1 MFPCRSA
8 LPRLAM
14 GFTLA
19 LSFAASAM
27 AQSAA
32 DRLSDT
38 IRRIEDDLHARVGVV
53 VSDTGSNWAW
63 THRADERFPM
73 NSTVKTVISAA
84 ILAQADRGGLTL
96 DERLPV
102 RQDDVLS
109 YAPVTKARGGGEM
122 AIGELCDAALDMS
135 DNTAANLLVR
145 RLGGPQ
151 AVTAFLRGIG
161 DDVSRADRLEPE
173 LNNVAAGDP
182 RDTTTPA
189 AMVRDW
195 RVLLLGDA
203 LAPSSR
209 RQLSAWMSRG
219 GVTGALLR
227 AHAPENWQVA
237 DKSGAGERTRNI
249 MAMVTPP
256 GRAPWIVA
264 IYLAD
269 ADTDFAA
276 RDKAVKEI
284 GAAVIEVLKS
294 R

>member
-1 MFPCRSA
+1 MSPCRSA
-8 LPRLAM
+8 LSRFAM
-14 GFTLA
+14 GLTFA

-27 AQSAA
+27 AQNATNQLA
-32 DRLSDT
+32 DR
-38 IRRIEDDLHARVGVV
+38 IHRIEDDLHARIGIV
-53 VSDTGSNWAW
+53 VSDTGSDWTWAY
-63 THRADERFPM
+63 RADERFPM
-73 NSTVKTVISAA
+73 NSTVKTVICAA
-84 ILAQADRGGLTL
+84 ILARADRGGLTL
-96 DERLPV
+96 DEQLPV

-109 YAPVTKARGGGEM
+109 YAPVTKSRAGAEM
-122 AIGELCDAALDMS
+122 TVGELCDAALDMS

-151 AVTAFLRGIG
+151 EVTAFLRGIG

-173 LNNVAAGDP
+173 LNIFTPNDP

-189 AMVRDW
+189 AMTRDW

-203 LAPSSR
+203 LTPSSR
-209 RQLSAWMSRG
+209 RQLAAWMSRG

-264 IYLAD
+264 IYLSD

-284 GAAVIEVLKS
+284 GAAVMGVLKS